1 MKLCE
6 SCLLV
11 DNVPE
16 ENFARYEVDPL
27 ASPRILRSKDSYTC
41 VKFDSQNILNEKGS
55 SELKC
60 VFSMKDG
67 AHSGE
72 VLVPI
77 LKDIP
82 DEKYDEMF
90 VKMLDDCGEENGVS
104 EGKFTTIA
112 ARRELINE
120 CIMKVEE
127 HNLIATNII
136 IHPSLESKFKKA
148 LQAQDMD
155 ESYLV
160 LSEYVPENVFYV
172 TPPRQ
177 YLGVVAKKKEGT
189 GISIINDYSVAKA
202 KIIK

>member
-16 ENFARYEVDPL
+16 DNLARYEVDQFS
-27 ASPRILRSKDSYTC
+27 SPRILESVDNYVRI
-41 VKFDSQNILNEKGS
+41 KFDKENYLSHVFMM
-55 SELKC
+55 KC

-67 AHSGE
+67 IHSGE
-72 VLVPI
+72 VLVPT

-90 VKMLDDCGEENGVS
+90 VKMLDDCGEENGVA

-120 CIMKVEE
+120 CIMKIEE
-127 HNLIATNII
+127 HNLIATKII

-160 LSEYVPENVFYV
+160 LSRYVPEDTFYV

-177 YLGVVAKKKEGT
+177 YLGVVVKKNEGT
-189 GISIINDYSVAKA
+189 GISIINHYAVAKA